1 MNTLTS
7 AELSELRLIVENAH
21 RAGWIHADVS
31 LSAER
36 AGSSVKVV
44 ARAGSNVVERTYP
57 SDDRWPF
64 RLLRDLAWGTYRSWG
79 TATGTSG
86 VAA

>member
-21 RAGWIHADVS
+21 RAGWIHAGAS

-36 AGSSVKVV
+36 AGSSVRVV
-44 ARAGSNVVERTYP
+44 AKTGSNVVERTYP
-57 SDDRWPF
+57 NDDRWLF

-79 TATGTSG
+79 TFCPPA
-86 VAA
+86 